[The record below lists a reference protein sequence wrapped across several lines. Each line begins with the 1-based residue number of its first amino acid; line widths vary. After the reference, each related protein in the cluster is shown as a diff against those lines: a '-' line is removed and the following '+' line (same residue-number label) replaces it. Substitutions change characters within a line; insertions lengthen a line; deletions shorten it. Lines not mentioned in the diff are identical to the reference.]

1 MPKDFFDI
9 VNSYDP
15 TKDVVDLALK
25 KFQMDNEKT
34 KFDMAKSEFDKKQA
48 MDAEELASKNE
59 FMTGLKSM
67 FTPGGTTKPATFGMD
82 SPQAQSGL
90 DAITQPEMTVPNK
103 PPPTAQDIM
112 KLAIE
117 KGYNVDKFLPALV
130 TAQTKTPDDFKFIG
144 NPKNGI
150 AVANTRSGM
159 VETISEP
166 QESGSPLKMQSDIG
180 KLQADKEYYIKQ
192 GLPLDHPTI
201 KAIDD
206 EMIKKS
212 TTPAVDAKREQAINK
227 AKDKKEST
235 VSYINLLIE
244 KAKALKAHKG
254 KERIIGYSSHIPVLG
269 GEGADAMALY
279 DSIKSGI
286 GLTTL
291 ADLKS
296 GTGAGLGS
304 VTEPEHV
311 LLQNYITG
319 LNRNQTTESF
329 DQTMDNIINWGE
341 GAKERL
347 NNVVERMSEGVQT
360 GTNKPTKEEA
370 IAELR
375 RRGKIK

>member
-1 MPKDFFDI
+1 MPKDFFDV
-9 VNSYDP
+9 VNSFDP
-15 TKDVVDLALK
+15 TKEVVDLAMK
-25 KFQMDNEKT
+25 KFQMDNEKA
-34 KFDMAKSEFDKKQA
+34 KFDMVKSEFDKKQA

-59 FMTGLKSM
+59 FMTGLKGM
-67 FTPGGTTKPATFGMD
+67 FTPD
-82 SPQAQSGL
+82 
-90 DAITQPEMTVPNK
+90 PEMTVPK

-130 TAQTKTPDDFKFIG
+130 TAQAKMPDDFKFIG
-144 NPKNGI
+144 NPKSGI
-150 AVANTRSGM
+150 AVANTRKGT

-166 QESGSPLKMQSDIG
+166 QEGGSPLKMQSDIG
-180 KLQADKEYYIKQ
+180 KLQADKEYYLKQ

-206 EMIKKS
+206 EMRKKS

-329 DQTMDNIINWGE
+329 DQRMDDIINWGE

-347 NNVVERMSEGVQT
+347 NAVVERMSEGVQT
-360 GTNKPTKEEA
+360 GAGGGGNANPPMAGAEWSEQYQGWYIKKNGKWNKVE
-370 IAELR
+370 
-375 RRGKIK
+375 